1 MTASELILV
10 DSSGWVEYMGGGP
23 KEGEFGRFID
33 SGSATL
39 LPTIVIYEVY
49 KKLWGTDRKTVVER
63 FVSHA
68 LRQLIVPLD
77 ERLAMAAAQVSVEHK
92 LHMADAIIYA
102 TARSFSAKLITSD
115 QAFRGLPGATQL

>member
-10 DSSGWVEYMGGGP
+10 DSSGWIEYMGEGP
-23 KEGEFGRFID
+23 KEGEFGRFIE

-49 KKLWGTDRKTVVER
+49 KKLWATGRKTVGER

-68 LRQLIVPLD
+68 LRQLVVPLD
-77 ERLAMAAAQVSVEHK
+77 ERLALTAAQISAEQK

-102 TARSFSAKLITSD
+102 TAQSFSAHLITSD
-115 QAFRGLPGATQL
+115 QAFQGLPGVTVV